1 MRYANHRP
9 CPTNTYDAVNY
20 NIIQSL
26 VVCAASED
34 CCECPQEQHDWID
47 FLRDYCSRDTRQ
59 ALTIFVFFSRHRKV
73 HRIVICFFFGAVHDG
88 FGQRA
93 LFENFKLKRVIKIW
107 NPVSRSILFYRVHVR
122 TENVISKQETI
133 EELQKHYKMCPTCL
147 RLKINNCTHKQW
159 L

>member
-20 NIIQSL
+20 NTIQSL

-47 FLRDYCSRDTRQ
+47 FARDYCSRDTRQ

-93 LFENFKLKRVIKIW
+93 LFENFKLKTSDKNMESGVAQHI
-107 NPVSRSILFYRVHVR
+107 ILSCARAYGECNF
-122 TENVISKQETI
+122 ETI
-133 EELQKHYKMCPTCL
+133 EVLQKHYKMCPTCL
-147 RLKINNCTHKQW
+147 RLKINNCTHKQ
-159 L
+159 